1 MTITLRQ
8 TDQDGATNKND
19 SLSFAELDA
28 NFVDLLTNKIKPI
41 QVDGD
46 TGSVNVGQALQNGV
60 LSITGSGSVSTAV
73 TEDSAGNADLVITG
87 SGISASDT
95 ATFTNKT
102 FDANGTGNSISNLEV
117 ADFAG
122 SAIINV
128 SETLA
133 SNDVDTA
140 LVTAGAIIDY
150 VDANAGISEV
160 SSDTTPQLGGD
171 LDVNSNKI
179 VSTSNGNIDI
189 EPNGTGN
196 VLLGNFTFDAD
207 QSVGAGQDDYV
218 LTYDHSAGTISLEA
232 ASSGGINN
240 VVEDTTPQLGGMLD
254 VNGNAIGDGSLELLK
269 FSETASAVNEITI
282 TNAATGGN
290 PDISATGDDTNIDLS
305 LTAKGT
311 GEIALNDDTN
321 VNGNK
326 LKDAQLENYKETI
339 HALSYAANIS
349 PDVANGNVQ
358 EITLTGNVA
367 FDGFSNAEDGQSMT
381 LIIHQDGTGSRT
393 FSENLDSAGRMLF
406 AGGTSTLTT
415 DGGATDIMSIV
426 YAGGIYY
433 ASLSTNFS

>member
-8 TDQDGATNKND
+8 ESDARATTKGS
-19 SLSFAELDA
+19 SLTYAELDD
-28 NFVDLLTNKIKPI
+28 NFIDLLNRQEITVEGDSGAQQLSADGSTTDKRLVVLGGTN
-41 QVDGD
+41 V
-46 TGSVNVGQALQNGV
+46 TTSV
-60 LSITGSGSVSTAV
+60 
-73 TEDSAGNADLVITG
+73 
-87 SGISASDT
+87 ASDS
-95 ATFTNKT
+95 
-102 FDANGTGNSISNLEV
+102 TGQVELT
-117 ADFAG
+117 
-122 SAIINV
+122 IN
-128 SETLA
+128 
-133 SNDVDTA
+133 
-140 LVTAGAIIDY
+140 
-150 VDANAGISEV
+150 
-160 SSDTTPQLGGD
+160 
-171 LDVNSNKI
+171 
-179 VSTSNGNIDI
+179 
-189 EPNGTGN
+189 
-196 VLLGNFTFDAD
+196 
-207 QSVGAGQDDYV
+207 
-218 LTYDHSAGTISLEA
+218 
-232 ASSGGINN
+232 ASSSGLSN